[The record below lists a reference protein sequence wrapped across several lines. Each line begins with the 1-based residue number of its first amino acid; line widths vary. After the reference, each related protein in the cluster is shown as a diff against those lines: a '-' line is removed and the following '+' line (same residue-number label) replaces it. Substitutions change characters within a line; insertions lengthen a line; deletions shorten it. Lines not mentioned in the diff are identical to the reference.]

1 MASKNSFV
9 PNHSRQQST
18 MPLVRLIEQFASLPG
33 IGPKTAQQLAYHVLN
48 MSDTQIQA
56 LSDAILTAHNEI
68 KQCKLCHNYSVNDT
82 CEICADEKRDHATIC
97 VVENVKSLSA
107 FERTQEYHGV
117 YHIIG
122 GSISPQNG
130 IGPDEL
136 NIKDLIRRLGV
147 EPIREVILAT
157 NPNIEGEAT
166 AAYISRLIRIT
177 FPDIQVSRIAYG
189 VSAGSELENVDTV
202 TLYKALENRSK
213 L

>member
-1 MASKNSFV
+1 MAQKSIYRTPS
-9 PNHSRQQST
+9 SET
-18 MPLVRLIEQFASLPG
+18 MPLVRLIEQFSSLPG

-48 MSDTQIQA
+48 MSDSEIHA
-56 LSDAILTAHNEI
+56 LADAIVSAHQQI
-68 KQCKLCHNYSVNDT
+68 KQCSVCHNYSTNDK

-107 FERTQEYHGV
+107 FERTQEYRGV

-122 GSISPQNG
+122 GAISPQNG

-136 NIKDLIRRLGV
+136 NIRDLIARLGT
-147 EPIREVILAT
+147 EDIREVILAT

-166 AAYISRLIRIT
+166 AAYISRMIRVT

-189 VSAGSELENVDTV
+189 VSAGSELENVDSV
-202 TLYKALENRSK
+202 TLYKALENRSR

>member
-1 MASKNSFV
+1 MAASRSYSQNSAG
-9 PNHSRQQST
+9 SL
-18 MPLVRLIEQFASLPG
+18 PLLRLVEQFASLPG

-48 MSDTQIQA
+48 MSDDAIKA
-56 LSDAILTAHNEI
+56 LSDAILTAHTEI
-68 KQCKLCHNYSVNDT
+68 KQCKCCHNYSVNET
-82 CEICADEKRDHATIC
+82 CEICADEKRDHSTIC

-107 FERTQEYHGV
+107 FERTREYRGV

-122 GSISPQNG
+122 GAISPQNG

-136 NIKDLIRRLGV
+136 NIRDLIARLGK

-166 AAYISRLIRIT
+166 AAYLSRLIRMT
-177 FPDIQVSRIAYG
+177 FPDIKVSRIAYG
-189 VSAGSELENVDTV
+189 VSAGSELENVDAV
-202 TLYKALENRSK
+202 TLFRALENRNQ